1 MINHKFDLDKSFQE
15 ILYRIDNWINESSGW
30 IDKSVMLQYINIPTF
45 GPLTGS
51 SYVKLPAELRNSK
64 NALINIKNNDQKCFL
79 WCHIWH
85 INQSSKTTSRNNYA
99 KR

>member
-15 ILYRIDNWINESSGW
+15 ILYRIDNWINESPGW
-30 IDKSVMLQYINIPTF
+30 IVKSVMLQYINIPTF